1 MESPEGNATT
11 TKEKTVERPQEK
23 SRTFYG
29 KVTKECTCGKCY
41 SKLARYDRMPWSWD
55 GKCAT
60 NSLGDRYVPKSCG
73 MTKNVAPCMGYI
85 QHPKPS
91 AHDLLIAKSSA
102 VAHTTTGR
110 LELDKRKV
118 AASEKLVES
127 NERLKEDKRKKDSA
141 DRTKAELR
149 KETQA
154 KLDTLKREECLV
166 EIIKGCTVRRG
177 LAYAGPPMTL
187 TVADLRA
194 AGYTPEEITDLS
206 LSEDLTIPGKTPT
219 KPATIRAKQ
228 PKNSQKSSS
237 SKRNKVNTNRVD
249 SDEHNLFEAF
259 RDPDSTASKGLEA
272 WKASIKR

>member
-1 MESPEGNATT
+1 MTYLPITVQIRQEQLLDFYRVLHLGTAHGFNTLFSNKGKPMESPEGNATT

-127 NERLKEDKRKKDSA
+127 
-141 DRTKAELR
+141 
-149 KETQA
+149 
-154 KLDTLKREECLV
+154 
-166 EIIKGCTVRRG
+166 
-177 LAYAGPPMTL
+177 
-187 TVADLRA
+187 
-194 AGYTPEEITDLS
+194 
-206 LSEDLTIPGKTPT
+206 
-219 KPATIRAKQ
+219 
-228 PKNSQKSSS
+228 
-237 SKRNKVNTNRVD
+237 
-249 SDEHNLFEAF
+249 
-259 RDPDSTASKGLEA
+259 
-272 WKASIKR
+272 